1 MYLRSNNAR
10 QQHES
15 GHDGQQKVYHV
26 ISRRNVRRWR
36 YC

>member
-15 GHDGQQKVYHV
+15 GHDGQQMSYHL